1 MPRLSSWFSAAAAL
15 FLLVQAS
22 ACGVLDDLSAAVEAQ
37 AATYRELAVQMEAPM
52 VVLSEAY
59 PQHQPQVTVHLQDG
73 RRTFEVRLTLT
84 GTADAPSAEA
94 HDALA
99 DEAMGLALAAMPNRT
114 TFDEA
119 AFVLTVDRSVAA
131 GPFAPLRPPAR
142 APSAPC
148 TRGRTGSRWSSPP
161 SLETRRPSPTPSPF
175 VAKAVGGAGQPCTTR
190 PNSRIQIV
198 SSWVSAP
205 LARPSRFSSSWG
217 RLLGPPRT
225 ACTWR
230 FDKQKR

>member
-1 MPRLSSWFSAAAAL
+1 MPRISSWFPAAAAL

-59 PQHQPQVTVHLQDG
+59 PQYQPQVTVHLQDG

-84 GTADAPSAEA
+84 GTADAPSTDA
-94 HDALA
+94 HDALEE
-99 DEAMGLALAAMPNRT
+99 EAMGLALAAMPNRT

-131 GPFAPLRPPAR
+131 GPLRASATSSTRTQRPMHAWEDRLALEQPAQPGD
-142 APSAPC
+142 PSALAN
-148 TRGRTGSRWSSPP
+148 TLALRG
-161 SLETRRPSPTPSPF
+161 
-175 VAKAVGGAGQPCTTR
+175 
-190 PNSRIQIV
+190 
-198 SSWVSAP
+198 
-205 LARPSRFSSSWG
+205 
-217 RLLGPPRT
+217 
-225 ACTWR
+225 
-230 FDKQKR
+230 